1 MREAL
6 VRYFEENQR
15 LIEAEALSL
24 LLTQPEPLRLSRRL
38 LEESEAGGPFVTR
51 GMVERM
57 LAVGELTF
65 HAPLLVSPAP
75 TAEAPVGSTPSF
87 RLLSEGF
94 APGVA
99 GRKPLEAYEGLFHH
113 RYRTVQRWL
122 KGRPD
127 LPNLVSIK
135 ELRGREGTASVV
147 GIVRE
152 VRITSE
158 KKHTLLA
165 LDDETGSVEL
175 LLPRDSPATRTTFLL
190 DEVLGLTVSV
200 PRESGRLPIVRSVH
214 RPDIPASRP
223 ARPSSGTTR
232 AMFLSDLH
240 IGSRSFLGES
250 WSALA
255 GFLRGEGP
263 DPEVAAEIRHVV
275 VAGDLVDGIGIY
287 PHQERDLAIHDIL
300 EQYVELGRRLAELP
314 ARLNVIVIPGNH
326 DAVCPAE
333 PQPALPAELA
343 ELLPPNVR
351 ALGNPSTFSLEGT
364 AVSAYHGRS
373 FDDLIPAI
381 PGASYARPTEV
392 MKGMLSMRH
401 LAPIYGGRTPIAPLP
416 RDGLLIDPVPD
427 IFVTGHAHTFG
438 ADRYRGVLLLNAST
452 WQAETEYQRM
462 RNITPIPARA
472 AVVRLSDL
480 SLTALD
486 FSDPGRTA
494 VAA

>member
-24 LLTQPEPLRLSRRL
+24 LLSQPEPLRLSRRL
-38 LEESEAGGPFVTR
+38 LEESETNGPFVTR

-57 LAVGELTF
+57 LTLGELTLR
-65 HAPLLVSPAP
+65 APAMAFGARPADGP
-75 TAEAPVGSTPSF
+75 AEPPPPY
-87 RLLSEGF
+87 RLLNEGF
-94 APGVA
+94 APGIA
-99 GRKPLEAYEGLFHH
+99 GRKPLEAYQGLFHH

-135 ELRGREGTASVV
+135 DLRGREGTASVI

-152 VRITSE
+152 VRVTSE

-165 LDDETGSVEL
+165 IDDETGSVEL
-175 LLPRDSPATRTTFLL
+175 LLPRDSPATRTTYLL

-200 PRESGRLPIVRSVH
+200 PRESGRLPVVRAVH
-214 RPDIPASRP
+214 RPDVPATRP
-223 ARPSSGTTR
+223 ARSTTGSSR
-232 AMFLSDLH
+232 ALFLSDLH

-255 GFLRGEGP
+255 AFLRGEGP
-263 DPEVAAEIRHVV
+263 EPEIAAEIRHVV

-287 PHQERDLAIHDIL
+287 PHQERDLAIHDIV
-300 EQYVELGRRLAELP
+300 EQYVELGRRLSELP

-343 ELLPPNVR
+343 NLLPTNVR
-351 ALGNPSTFSLEGT
+351 ALGNPSIFSLDGT
-364 AVSAYHGRS
+364 AVGAYHGRS
-373 FDDLIPAI
+373 FDDLIPAM
-381 PGASYARPTEV
+381 PGASYARPTDV

-472 AVVRLSDL
+472 AVVKLADL
-480 SLTALD
+480 SLTAFD
-486 FSDPGRTA
+486 FSEPGRAA